1 MILRQLISP
10 LDPLIRRVVLDRVAP
25 NLWLLP
31 SSQIVLTHVAYLIKH
46 ATDHEH
52 RANKSEAGTIDWAI
66 SARDTL
72 WMFIV

>member
-52 RANKSEAGTIDWAI
+52 RANE
-66 SARDTL
+66 
-72 WMFIV
+72 